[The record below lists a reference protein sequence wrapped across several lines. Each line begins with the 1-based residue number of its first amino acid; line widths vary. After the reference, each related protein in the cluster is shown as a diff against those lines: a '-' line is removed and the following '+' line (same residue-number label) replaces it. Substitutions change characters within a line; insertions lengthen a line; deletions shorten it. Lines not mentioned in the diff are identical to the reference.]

1 MQHTD
6 SGLLERTSMALTP
19 EQIAKIVEPYNGL
32 YSAIETK
39 TSPDKPLLLAHYTSV
54 QVIEQILRN
63 DEIWLANPLYMNDLD
78 EMRAGLLL
86 GSQIF
91 PEFARQAGTTVERAT
106 RLTQAY
112 NHYLAHLS
120 TEVALDTYV
129 FCLSE
134 HPQGDTDGRL
144 SMWREYGSKGNG
156 AALVVNTQKIHY
168 QPHSPLI
175 ITKVAY
181 KTNQEREQVLRT
193 QLGNWAR
200 ITQTASLPDDQLYLA
215 AYAAFGFVKSL
226 ALTTKHTGFSEENEW
241 RAVYVPE
248 RDPLCYLKACLD
260 YFVGP
265 RGVEPK
271 LKYKF
276 GQTYNPEPPKTG
288 KPLTSGALTDI
299 LEFVLLGPSAS
310 SPLARA
316 AFIRMLERNGKSA
329 FGDRVFP
336 STIPLR
342 PAP

>member
-1 MQHTD
+1 MD
-6 SGLLERTSMALTP
+6 LTP
-19 EQIAKIVEPYNGL
+19 NQIAKILESYNSL
-32 YSAIETK
+32 YLAIETR
-39 TSPDKPLLLAHYTSV
+39 TSRDKPLLLAHYTSV
-54 QVIEQILRN
+54 QVVEQILKN

-91 PEFARQAGTTVERAT
+91 PEFAREAAGTVERAT
-106 RLTQAY
+106 RLTQLY

-120 TEVALDTYV
+120 TEAALDTYV

-156 AALVVNTQKIHY
+156 AALVVNTQNILY
-168 QPHSPLI
+168 QPHSPI
-175 ITKVAY
+175 IIAKVTY
-181 KTNQEREQVLRT
+181 KSNQEREQVLRA
-193 QLGNWAR
+193 QLGNWAN
-200 ITQTASLPDDQLYLA
+200 ITNAAKLPDDQLYLA

-226 ALTTKHTGFSEENEW
+226 ALVTKHKGFSEENEW
-241 RAVYVPE
+241 RAVYVTE
-248 RDPLCYLKACLD
+248 RDPLGYLKPCLD

-276 GQTYNPEPPKTG
+276 GKTYNPEPPKTG
-288 KPLTSGALTDI
+288 APLTSGALTDI

-316 AFIRMLERNGKSA
+316 AFIRMLERNGKIA
-329 FGDRVFP
+329 FGERVFP

-342 PAP
+342 PTP

>member
-1 MQHTD
+1 MQLTG

-19 EQIAKIVEPYNGL
+19 EQTAKILEPYNGL

-39 TSPDKPLLLAHYTSV
+39 TSRDKPLLLAHYTSV

-78 EMRAGLLL
+78 EMRAGLTL

-91 PEFARQAGTTVERAT
+91 PEFARQAGTNVDQAT

-120 TEVALDTYV
+120 TEVALDTYI

-134 HPQGDTDGRL
+134 HPHGDTDGRL

-156 AALVVNTQKIHY
+156 AALVINTQKIHY

-175 ITKVAY
+175 IAKVAY
-181 KTNQEREQVLRT
+181 KSNQERVDVLRT
-193 QLGNWAR
+193 QLANWAT
-200 ITQTASLPDDQLYLA
+200 ITRAANLPNDQLYLA

-241 RAVYVPE
+241 RIVYVPE
-248 RDPLCYLKACLD
+248 RDPLGYLKGSLD

-271 LKYKF
+271 LKYRF
-276 GQTYNPEPPKTG
+276 GHTYNPEPPKTG
-288 KPLTSGALTDI
+288 EPLISGASTDI

-310 SPLARA
+310 SPLAKA
-316 AFIRMLERNGKSA
+316 AFTRMLERNGKGA

-342 PAP
+342 PTP